1 MMMGTAVL
9 TGTTSCVSDLD
20 QYPHTETTSK
30 DVYTSLANYEAVLGK
45 IYAAMVTSG
54 QGKGGDNKDMESVL
68 NAGSGFDYM
77 RMFINMQECGT
88 DEFASTW
95 LTGEQTTG
103 LTYLSWDANDAWVS
117 DMYYRIYYNIA
128 LCNEFLRNANNA
140 NFSGADAEK
149 MKEYKAEVRFMRALF
164 YYHALDF
171 YRNIPM
177 VTENDPVG
185 SYIPPRYTPQ
195 QTFDYIESE
204 LKDCVGD
211 MLPASTCPYG
221 QASQGAAYTLLAKLY
236 LNSEVYTGVAK
247 YAECKEACEKV
258 MDMGYSLESDY
269 SKLFNADNDKRT
281 NEIIFALPV
290 SAEHTVSWGSST
302 YKELAREHRRQF
314 DIPVIGIT
322 GTNGKTTTKELVS
335 AVLAKKY
342 RVLHTEA
349 NYNNDVGVPRTLLQI
364 TPEHE
369 IAVVEMGASHPGD
382 IQQLVDYVEPTCGM
396 ITNVGRAHLEGF
408 GSFEGVKRTKGEL
421 YDFMRAHGAL
431 LFLNESDADLMEMAA
446 ERQFDRVVTYGTDST
461 ADVRGTLI
469 SCAPFLHFSFQAA
482 AALTPQPLEVRS
494 QLIGSY
500 NMSNMLAAIAIGLH
514 FGVSPQDA
522 AQALEDY
529 QPSNN
534 RSQLTVTDRN
544 RLIVDAYNANPSSM
558 AAAIENFRLTEADH
572 KMAILGDMRELGEA
586 SAEEHQRIVDLLERD
601 GFHDVWLVGPEF
613 AATNTAYRTFPDVE
627 AVRRAIAEELPSGR
641 TILIK
646 GSNGIRLFELPA
658 LL

>member
-1 MMMGTAVL
+1 MKLKNILYSMMMGTAVL
-9 TGTTSCVSDLD
+9 TSATSCVSDLD

-68 NAGSGFDYM
+68 NKGAGFDYM

-128 LCNEFLRNANNA
+128 LCNEFLRNANSA
-140 NFSGADAEK
+140 SFSGADAEK

-236 LNSEVYTGVAK
+236 LNSEVYTGVPK
-247 YAECKEACEKV
+247 YTECKEACDKV
-258 MDMGYSLESDY
+258 MSMGYSLEDNY

-302 YKELAREHRRQF
+302 YLVCGQVSMSNANQNVADYGVTAGWSEFRLRPEFVDKFTQTDIDGNGDKRCKFFTNGQSKDISSMTTETAGYLSEKWSNLKDDGITAASNTADAGVETDFPLFRLADVYLMYAECVARTVEDKDKLDDWAGGSDAESDSRKQGAIYWINKVRERAYGKDENGNPRGQVWKENFSSKEAFLQFILDERARELYHEGYRRTDLIRYGQF
-314 DIPVIGIT
+314 TTNKYIWQWKGGVHDGQAVDSKYNIYPIPNT
-322 GTNGKTTTKELVS
+322 EL
-335 AVLAKKY
+335 
-342 RVLHTEA
+342 T
-349 NYNNDVGVPRTLLQI
+349 
-364 TPEHE
+364 
-369 IAVVEMGASHPGD
+369 
-382 IQQLVDYVEPTCGM
+382 
-396 ITNVGRAHLEGF
+396 
-408 GSFEGVKRTKGEL
+408 
-421 YDFMRAHGAL
+421 
-431 LFLNESDADLMEMAA
+431 
-446 ERQFDRVVTYGTDST
+446 
-461 ADVRGTLI
+461 
-469 SCAPFLHFSFQAA
+469 
-482 AALTPQPLEVRS
+482 
-494 QLIGSY
+494 
-500 NMSNMLAAIAIGLH
+500 
-514 FGVSPQDA
+514 
-522 AQALEDY
+522 
-529 QPSNN
+529 
-534 RSQLTVTDRN
+534 
-544 RLIVDAYNANPSSM
+544 ANP
-558 AAAIENFRLTEADH
+558 NLHND
-572 KMAILGDMRELGEA
+572 
-586 SAEEHQRIVDLLERD
+586 
-601 GFHDVWLVGPEF
+601 
-613 AATNTAYRTFPDVE
+613 NY
-627 AVRRAIAEELPSGR
+627 
-641 TILIK
+641 
-646 GSNGIRLFELPA
+646 
-658 LL
+658 

>member
-1 MMMGTAVL
+1 MKLKNILYSMMMGTAVL
-9 TGTTSCVSDLD
+9 TSATSCVSDLD

-68 NAGSGFDYM
+68 NKGAGFDYM

-128 LCNEFLRNANNA
+128 LCNEFLRNANSA
-140 NFSGADAEK
+140 SFSGADAEK

-247 YAECKEACEKV
+247 YAECKEACDKV
-258 MDMGYSLESDY
+258 MSMGYSLEDNY

-302 YKELAREHRRQF
+302 YLVCGQVSMSNANQNVADYGVTAGWSEFRLRPEFVDKFTQTDIDGSGDKRCKFFTNGQSKDVTSMTDETAGYLSEKWSNLKDDGTTASNTADAGVETDFPLFRLADVYLMYAECVVRCKDANDKPLDWDPWNGGININDQTVIESRKKGAIYWINLLRERAYGKDENGNPRGQVWKENFSSKEAFLQFILDERARELYHEGYRRTDLIRYGQF
-314 DIPVIGIT
+314 TTNKYIWQWKGGTHDGQAVDSKYNIYPIPNT
-322 GTNGKTTTKELVS
+322 EL
-335 AVLAKKY
+335 
-342 RVLHTEA
+342 T
-349 NYNNDVGVPRTLLQI
+349 
-364 TPEHE
+364 
-369 IAVVEMGASHPGD
+369 
-382 IQQLVDYVEPTCGM
+382 
-396 ITNVGRAHLEGF
+396 
-408 GSFEGVKRTKGEL
+408 
-421 YDFMRAHGAL
+421 
-431 LFLNESDADLMEMAA
+431 
-446 ERQFDRVVTYGTDST
+446 
-461 ADVRGTLI
+461 
-469 SCAPFLHFSFQAA
+469 
-482 AALTPQPLEVRS
+482 
-494 QLIGSY
+494 
-500 NMSNMLAAIAIGLH
+500 
-514 FGVSPQDA
+514 
-522 AQALEDY
+522 
-529 QPSNN
+529 
-534 RSQLTVTDRN
+534 
-544 RLIVDAYNANPSSM
+544 ANP
-558 AAAIENFRLTEADH
+558 NLHND
-572 KMAILGDMRELGEA
+572 
-586 SAEEHQRIVDLLERD
+586 
-601 GFHDVWLVGPEF
+601 
-613 AATNTAYRTFPDVE
+613 NY
-627 AVRRAIAEELPSGR
+627 
-641 TILIK
+641 
-646 GSNGIRLFELPA
+646 
-658 LL
+658 

>member
-1 MMMGTAVL
+1 MKLKNILYSMMMGTAVL

-54 QGKGGDNKDMESVL
+54 QGKGGDNKDMASVL
-68 NAGSGFDYM
+68 NSGSGFDYM

-103 LTYLSWDANDAWVS
+103 LTYLSWDANDAWIS

-128 LCNEFLRNANNA
+128 LCNEFLRNANSA
-140 NFSGADAEK
+140 SFSGADAEK
-149 MKEYKAEVRFMRALF
+149 LKEYKAEVRFMRALF

-171 YRNIPM
+171 FRNIPM

-185 SYIPPRYTPQ
+185 SFIPPRYTPQ

-258 MDMGYSLESDY
+258 MNMGYSLESDY

-302 YKELAREHRRQF
+302 YLVCGQLSMSNANQNVADFGVTNGWSEFRLRPEFVDKFTQTDIDGNGDKRCKFFTNGQSKDVTSMTDETTGYLSEKWSNLKDDGTTASNTANDGVETDFPLFRLADVYLMYAECVVRTGDDWDNWAGGSDAESDSRKKGAIYWINKVRERAYGIDENGNPKGQVWKENFSSKDAFLQFILDERARELYHEGYRRTDLIRYGQF
-314 DIPVIGIT
+314 TTNKYIWQWKGGVHDGQAVDSKYNIYPIPNT
-322 GTNGKTTTKELVS
+322 EL
-335 AVLAKKY
+335 
-342 RVLHTEA
+342 T
-349 NYNNDVGVPRTLLQI
+349 
-364 TPEHE
+364 
-369 IAVVEMGASHPGD
+369 
-382 IQQLVDYVEPTCGM
+382 
-396 ITNVGRAHLEGF
+396 
-408 GSFEGVKRTKGEL
+408 
-421 YDFMRAHGAL
+421 
-431 LFLNESDADLMEMAA
+431 
-446 ERQFDRVVTYGTDST
+446 
-461 ADVRGTLI
+461 
-469 SCAPFLHFSFQAA
+469 
-482 AALTPQPLEVRS
+482 
-494 QLIGSY
+494 
-500 NMSNMLAAIAIGLH
+500 
-514 FGVSPQDA
+514 
-522 AQALEDY
+522 
-529 QPSNN
+529 
-534 RSQLTVTDRN
+534 
-544 RLIVDAYNANPSSM
+544 ANP
-558 AAAIENFRLTEADH
+558 NLHND
-572 KMAILGDMRELGEA
+572 
-586 SAEEHQRIVDLLERD
+586 
-601 GFHDVWLVGPEF
+601 
-613 AATNTAYRTFPDVE
+613 NY
-627 AVRRAIAEELPSGR
+627 
-641 TILIK
+641 
-646 GSNGIRLFELPA
+646 
-658 LL
+658 

>member
-1 MMMGTAVL
+1 MKLKNILYSMMMGTAVL

-68 NAGSGFDYM
+68 NKGAGFDYM

-128 LCNEFLRNANNA
+128 LCNEFLRNANSA
-140 NFSGADAEK
+140 SFSGADAEK

-236 LNSEVYTGVAK
+236 LNSEVYTGVDK
-247 YAECKEACEKV
+247 YAECKDACWKV
-258 MDMGYSLESDY
+258 MNMGYSLEDDY

-302 YKELAREHRRQF
+302 YLVCGQVSMSNANQNVADYGVTAGWSEFRLRPEFVDKFTQTDIDGSGDKRCKLFTNGQSKDVTSMTDETAGYLSEKWSNLKDDGTTASNTGDAGVDTDFPLFRLADVYLMYAECVVRLHNDWDNWAGGSDAESDSRKQGAIYWINKIRERSKASDVWASNFADDDAFLQFILDERARELYHEGYRRTDLIRYGQF
-314 DIPVIGIT
+314 TTNKYIWQWKGGTHDGQAVDSKYNIYPIPNT
-322 GTNGKTTTKELVS
+322 EL
-335 AVLAKKY
+335 
-342 RVLHTEA
+342 T
-349 NYNNDVGVPRTLLQI
+349 
-364 TPEHE
+364 
-369 IAVVEMGASHPGD
+369 
-382 IQQLVDYVEPTCGM
+382 
-396 ITNVGRAHLEGF
+396 
-408 GSFEGVKRTKGEL
+408 
-421 YDFMRAHGAL
+421 
-431 LFLNESDADLMEMAA
+431 
-446 ERQFDRVVTYGTDST
+446 
-461 ADVRGTLI
+461 
-469 SCAPFLHFSFQAA
+469 
-482 AALTPQPLEVRS
+482 
-494 QLIGSY
+494 
-500 NMSNMLAAIAIGLH
+500 
-514 FGVSPQDA
+514 
-522 AQALEDY
+522 
-529 QPSNN
+529 
-534 RSQLTVTDRN
+534 
-544 RLIVDAYNANPSSM
+544 ANP
-558 AAAIENFRLTEADH
+558 NLHND
-572 KMAILGDMRELGEA
+572 
-586 SAEEHQRIVDLLERD
+586 
-601 GFHDVWLVGPEF
+601 
-613 AATNTAYRTFPDVE
+613 NY
-627 AVRRAIAEELPSGR
+627 
-641 TILIK
+641 
-646 GSNGIRLFELPA
+646 
-658 LL
+658 

>member
-1 MMMGTAVL
+1 MKLKNILYSMMMGTAVL

-45 IYAAMVTSG
+45 IYASMVTSG
-54 QGKGGDNKDMESVL
+54 QGKGGDNKDMSSVL
-68 NAGSGFDYM
+68 NNGSGFDYM

-128 LCNEFLRNANNA
+128 LCNEFLRNANSA
-140 NFSGADAEK
+140 SFSGADAEK
-149 MKEYKAEVRFMRALF
+149 IKEYKAEVRFMRALF

-258 MDMGYSLESDY
+258 MNMGYSLESDY

-290 SAEHTVSWGSST
+290 SAEHTVSWGAST
-302 YKELAREHRRQF
+302 YLVCGQLSMSNANQNVADFGATSGWSEFRLRPEFVDKFTQADIDGDDNGDKRCKFFTNGQSKDITDMTTETAGYLSEKWSNLKDDGTTASNTGDAGVDTDFPLFRLADVYLMYAECVVRTGDDWDNWAGGSDAESDSRKKGAIYWINKVRERAYGIDENGNPKGQVWKENFSSKDAFLQFILDERARELYHEGYRRTDLIRFGEFTTSKYIWQWKGGTH
-314 DIPVIGIT
+314 DGQAVDSKYNIYPIPNT
-322 GTNGKTTTKELVS
+322 EL
-335 AVLAKKY
+335 
-342 RVLHTEA
+342 T
-349 NYNNDVGVPRTLLQI
+349 
-364 TPEHE
+364 
-369 IAVVEMGASHPGD
+369 
-382 IQQLVDYVEPTCGM
+382 
-396 ITNVGRAHLEGF
+396 
-408 GSFEGVKRTKGEL
+408 
-421 YDFMRAHGAL
+421 
-431 LFLNESDADLMEMAA
+431 
-446 ERQFDRVVTYGTDST
+446 
-461 ADVRGTLI
+461 
-469 SCAPFLHFSFQAA
+469 
-482 AALTPQPLEVRS
+482 
-494 QLIGSY
+494 
-500 NMSNMLAAIAIGLH
+500 
-514 FGVSPQDA
+514 
-522 AQALEDY
+522 
-529 QPSNN
+529 
-534 RSQLTVTDRN
+534 
-544 RLIVDAYNANPSSM
+544 ANP
-558 AAAIENFRLTEADH
+558 NLHND
-572 KMAILGDMRELGEA
+572 
-586 SAEEHQRIVDLLERD
+586 
-601 GFHDVWLVGPEF
+601 
-613 AATNTAYRTFPDVE
+613 NY
-627 AVRRAIAEELPSGR
+627 
-641 TILIK
+641 
-646 GSNGIRLFELPA
+646 
-658 LL
+658 

>member
-1 MMMGTAVL
+1 MKLKNILYSMMMGTAVL

-68 NAGSGFDYM
+68 NSGSGFDYM

-103 LTYLSWDANDAWVS
+103 LSYLSWDANDAWVS

-128 LCNEFLRNANNA
+128 LCNEFLRNANSA

-171 YRNIPM
+171 FRNIPM

-185 SYIPPRYTPQ
+185 SFIPPRYTPQ

-247 YAECKEACEKV
+247 YAECKEACKKV

-269 SKLFNADNDKRT
+269 SKLFNADNNKRT

-302 YKELAREHRRQF
+302 Y
-314 DIPVIGIT
+314 
-322 GTNGKTTTKELVS
+322 LVCGQLS
-335 AVLAKKY
+335 MSN
-342 RVLHTEA
+342 A
-349 NYNNDVGVPRTLLQI
+349 NQT
-364 TPEHE
+364 
-369 IAVVEMGASHPGD
+369 PGD
-382 IQQLVDYVEPTCGM
+382 FGAESGWSEFRLRSQFVDK
-396 ITNVGRAHLEGF
+396 F
-408 GSFEGVKRTKGEL
+408 
-421 YDFMRAHGAL
+421 
-431 LFLNESDADLMEMAA
+431 NESDIYAQGEEAKGDKRAKFFTNG
-446 ERQFDRVVTYGTDST
+446 QSKDVTSMTDETTGYLSEKWSNLKDDGTKASNTSNDGVET
-461 ADVRGTLI
+461 DFPLFRLADVYLMYAECVARLGEDWDNWDGGSDAEAATRKEGAIYYINKVRERAGAADVWKDNFASDADFLQFILDERARELYHEGYRRTDLIRYGEFTTSKYIWQWKGGT
-469 SCAPFLHFSFQAA
+469 HDGQAVDSKYNIYPIPNTE
-482 AALTPQPLEVRS
+482 LT
-494 QLIGSY
+494 
-500 NMSNMLAAIAIGLH
+500 
-514 FGVSPQDA
+514 
-522 AQALEDY
+522 
-529 QPSNN
+529 
-534 RSQLTVTDRN
+534 
-544 RLIVDAYNANPSSM
+544 ANP
-558 AAAIENFRLTEADH
+558 NLHND
-572 KMAILGDMRELGEA
+572 
-586 SAEEHQRIVDLLERD
+586 
-601 GFHDVWLVGPEF
+601 
-613 AATNTAYRTFPDVE
+613 NY
-627 AVRRAIAEELPSGR
+627 
-641 TILIK
+641 
-646 GSNGIRLFELPA
+646 
-658 LL
+658 

>member
-1 MMMGTAVL
+1 MKLKNILYSMMMGTAVL

-68 NAGSGFDYM
+68 NKGAGFDYM

-128 LCNEFLRNANNA
+128 LCNEFLRNANSA
-140 NFSGADAEK
+140 SFSGADAEK

-247 YAECKEACEKV
+247 YAECKDACWKV
-258 MDMGYSLESDY
+258 MNMGYSLEDNY

-302 YKELAREHRRQF
+302 YLVCGQVSMSNANQNVADYGVTAGWSEFRLRPEFVDKFTQTDIDGNGDKRCKFFTNGQSKDISSMTTETAGYLSEKWSNLKDDGTTASNTGDAGVDTDFPLFRLADVYLMYAECVVRLHNDWDNWAGGSDAESDSRKQGAIYWINKIRERSKASDVWASNFADDDAFLQFILDERARELYHEGYRRTDLIRYGQF
-314 DIPVIGIT
+314 TTNKYIWQWKGGTHDGQAVDSKYNIYPIPNT
-322 GTNGKTTTKELVS
+322 EL
-335 AVLAKKY
+335 
-342 RVLHTEA
+342 T
-349 NYNNDVGVPRTLLQI
+349 
-364 TPEHE
+364 
-369 IAVVEMGASHPGD
+369 
-382 IQQLVDYVEPTCGM
+382 
-396 ITNVGRAHLEGF
+396 
-408 GSFEGVKRTKGEL
+408 
-421 YDFMRAHGAL
+421 
-431 LFLNESDADLMEMAA
+431 
-446 ERQFDRVVTYGTDST
+446 
-461 ADVRGTLI
+461 
-469 SCAPFLHFSFQAA
+469 
-482 AALTPQPLEVRS
+482 
-494 QLIGSY
+494 
-500 NMSNMLAAIAIGLH
+500 
-514 FGVSPQDA
+514 
-522 AQALEDY
+522 
-529 QPSNN
+529 
-534 RSQLTVTDRN
+534 
-544 RLIVDAYNANPSSM
+544 ANP
-558 AAAIENFRLTEADH
+558 NLHND
-572 KMAILGDMRELGEA
+572 
-586 SAEEHQRIVDLLERD
+586 
-601 GFHDVWLVGPEF
+601 
-613 AATNTAYRTFPDVE
+613 NY
-627 AVRRAIAEELPSGR
+627 
-641 TILIK
+641 
-646 GSNGIRLFELPA
+646 
-658 LL
+658 

>member
-1 MMMGTAVL
+1 MKLKNILYSMMMGTAVL

-68 NAGSGFDYM
+68 NGGSGFDYM

-221 QASQGAAYTLLAKLY
+221 QASQGAAYTLIAKLY

-302 YKELAREHRRQF
+302 YLVCGQVSMSNANQNVADYGVTAGWSEFRLRPEFVDKFTQTDIDGNGDKRCKFFTNGQSKDVTSMTDETAGYLSEKWSNLKDDGTTASNTGDAGVDTDFPLFRLADVYLMYAECVARLHNGRDNWAGGSDAADPDVIGAIYWINQLRERSHASDVRVSNFADGDAFLQFILDERARELYHEGYRRTDLIRYGQF
-314 DIPVIGIT
+314 TTNKYIWQWKGGTHDGQAVDSKYNIYPIPNT
-322 GTNGKTTTKELVS
+322 EL
-335 AVLAKKY
+335 
-342 RVLHTEA
+342 T
-349 NYNNDVGVPRTLLQI
+349 
-364 TPEHE
+364 
-369 IAVVEMGASHPGD
+369 
-382 IQQLVDYVEPTCGM
+382 
-396 ITNVGRAHLEGF
+396 
-408 GSFEGVKRTKGEL
+408 
-421 YDFMRAHGAL
+421 
-431 LFLNESDADLMEMAA
+431 
-446 ERQFDRVVTYGTDST
+446 
-461 ADVRGTLI
+461 
-469 SCAPFLHFSFQAA
+469 
-482 AALTPQPLEVRS
+482 
-494 QLIGSY
+494 
-500 NMSNMLAAIAIGLH
+500 
-514 FGVSPQDA
+514 
-522 AQALEDY
+522 
-529 QPSNN
+529 
-534 RSQLTVTDRN
+534 
-544 RLIVDAYNANPSSM
+544 ANP
-558 AAAIENFRLTEADH
+558 NLHND
-572 KMAILGDMRELGEA
+572 
-586 SAEEHQRIVDLLERD
+586 
-601 GFHDVWLVGPEF
+601 
-613 AATNTAYRTFPDVE
+613 NY
-627 AVRRAIAEELPSGR
+627 
-641 TILIK
+641 
-646 GSNGIRLFELPA
+646 
-658 LL
+658 

>member
-1 MMMGTAVL
+1 MKLKNILYSMMMGTAVL

-20 QYPHTETTSK
+20 QYPHKETTSK

-68 NAGSGFDYM
+68 NNGSGFDYM

-128 LCNEFLRNANNA
+128 LCNEFLRNANGA
-140 NFSGADAEK
+140 SFSGNDEVK

-164 YYHALDF
+164 YFHALDL

-185 SYIPPRYTPQ
+185 SFIPPRYTPQ

-247 YAECKEACEKV
+247 YAECKEACKKV

-302 YKELAREHRRQF
+302 Y
-314 DIPVIGIT
+314 
-322 GTNGKTTTKELVS
+322 LVCGQLS
-335 AVLAKKY
+335 MSN
-342 RVLHTEA
+342 A
-349 NYNNDVGVPRTLLQI
+349 NQT
-364 TPEHE
+364 
-369 IAVVEMGASHPGD
+369 PGD
-382 IQQLVDYVEPTCGM
+382 FGAESGWSEFRLRSQFVDK
-396 ITNVGRAHLEGF
+396 F
-408 GSFEGVKRTKGEL
+408 
-421 YDFMRAHGAL
+421 
-431 LFLNESDADLMEMAA
+431 NESDIYAQGEEAKGDKRAKFFTNG
-446 ERQFDRVVTYGTDST
+446 QSKDVTSMTDETTGYLSEKWSNLKDDGTKASNTSNDGVET
-461 ADVRGTLI
+461 DFPLFRLADVYLMYAECVARLGEDWDNWDGGSDAEAATRKEGAIYYINKVRERAGAADVWKDNFASDADFLQFILDERARELYHEGYRRTDLIRFGQFTTNKYIWQWKGGT
-469 SCAPFLHFSFQAA
+469 HDGQAVDSKYNIYPIPNTE
-482 AALTPQPLEVRS
+482 LT
-494 QLIGSY
+494 
-500 NMSNMLAAIAIGLH
+500 
-514 FGVSPQDA
+514 
-522 AQALEDY
+522 
-529 QPSNN
+529 
-534 RSQLTVTDRN
+534 
-544 RLIVDAYNANPSSM
+544 ANP
-558 AAAIENFRLTEADH
+558 NLHND
-572 KMAILGDMRELGEA
+572 
-586 SAEEHQRIVDLLERD
+586 
-601 GFHDVWLVGPEF
+601 
-613 AATNTAYRTFPDVE
+613 NY
-627 AVRRAIAEELPSGR
+627 
-641 TILIK
+641 
-646 GSNGIRLFELPA
+646 
-658 LL
+658 

>member
-1 MMMGTAVL
+1 MKLKNILYSMMMGTAVL

-68 NAGSGFDYM
+68 NNGSGFDYM

-128 LCNEFLRNANNA
+128 LCNEFLRNANGA
-140 NFSGADAEK
+140 SFSGNDEVK
-149 MKEYKAEVRFMRALF
+149 MKEYRAEVRFMRALF
-164 YYHALDF
+164 YFHALDL

-185 SYIPPRYTPQ
+185 SFIPPRYTPQ

-221 QASQGAAYTLLAKLY
+221 QASQGTAYTLLAKLY

-247 YAECKEACEKV
+247 YAECKEACKKV

-269 SKLFNADNDKRT
+269 SKLFNADNNKRT

-302 YKELAREHRRQF
+302 Y
-314 DIPVIGIT
+314 
-322 GTNGKTTTKELVS
+322 LVCGQLS
-335 AVLAKKY
+335 MSN
-342 RVLHTEA
+342 A
-349 NYNNDVGVPRTLLQI
+349 NQT
-364 TPEHE
+364 
-369 IAVVEMGASHPGD
+369 PGD
-382 IQQLVDYVEPTCGM
+382 FGAESGWSEFRLRSQFVDK
-396 ITNVGRAHLEGF
+396 F
-408 GSFEGVKRTKGEL
+408 
-421 YDFMRAHGAL
+421 
-431 LFLNESDADLMEMAA
+431 NESDIYAQGEEAKGDKRAKFFTNG
-446 ERQFDRVVTYGTDST
+446 QSKDVTSMTDETTGYLSEKWSNLKDDGTKASNTSNDGVET
-461 ADVRGTLI
+461 DFPLFRLADVYLMYAECVARLGEDWDNWDGGSDAEAATRKEGAIYYINKVRERAGAADVWKDNFASDADFLQFILDERARELYHEGYRRTDLIRFGEFTTSKYIWQWKGGT
-469 SCAPFLHFSFQAA
+469 HDGQAVDSKYNIYPIPNTE
-482 AALTPQPLEVRS
+482 LT
-494 QLIGSY
+494 
-500 NMSNMLAAIAIGLH
+500 
-514 FGVSPQDA
+514 
-522 AQALEDY
+522 
-529 QPSNN
+529 
-534 RSQLTVTDRN
+534 
-544 RLIVDAYNANPSSM
+544 ANP
-558 AAAIENFRLTEADH
+558 NLHND
-572 KMAILGDMRELGEA
+572 
-586 SAEEHQRIVDLLERD
+586 
-601 GFHDVWLVGPEF
+601 
-613 AATNTAYRTFPDVE
+613 NY
-627 AVRRAIAEELPSGR
+627 
-641 TILIK
+641 
-646 GSNGIRLFELPA
+646 
-658 LL
+658 

>member
-1 MMMGTAVL
+1 MKLKNILYSMMMGTAVL
-9 TGTTSCVSDLD
+9 TGATSCVSDLD

-68 NAGSGFDYM
+68 NKGAGFDYM

-128 LCNEFLRNANNA
+128 LCNEFLRNANSA
-140 NFSGADAEK
+140 SFSGADAEK

-258 MDMGYSLESDY
+258 MEMGYSLESDY

-302 YKELAREHRRQF
+302 YLVCGQVSMSNANQNVADYGVTAGWSEFRLRPEFVDKFTQSDIDGNGDKRCKFFTNGQSKDISSMTTETAGYLSEKWSNLKDDGTTASNTADAGVETDFPLFRLADVYLMYAECVARTVEDKDKLDDWAGGSDAESDSRKQGAIYWINKVRERAYGKDENGNPKGQVWKENFSSKDAFLQFILDERARELYHEGYRRTDLIRYGQF
-314 DIPVIGIT
+314 TTNKYIWQWKGGVHDGQAVDSKYNIYPIPNT
-322 GTNGKTTTKELVS
+322 EL
-335 AVLAKKY
+335 
-342 RVLHTEA
+342 T
-349 NYNNDVGVPRTLLQI
+349 
-364 TPEHE
+364 
-369 IAVVEMGASHPGD
+369 
-382 IQQLVDYVEPTCGM
+382 
-396 ITNVGRAHLEGF
+396 
-408 GSFEGVKRTKGEL
+408 
-421 YDFMRAHGAL
+421 
-431 LFLNESDADLMEMAA
+431 
-446 ERQFDRVVTYGTDST
+446 
-461 ADVRGTLI
+461 
-469 SCAPFLHFSFQAA
+469 
-482 AALTPQPLEVRS
+482 
-494 QLIGSY
+494 
-500 NMSNMLAAIAIGLH
+500 
-514 FGVSPQDA
+514 
-522 AQALEDY
+522 
-529 QPSNN
+529 
-534 RSQLTVTDRN
+534 
-544 RLIVDAYNANPSSM
+544 ANP
-558 AAAIENFRLTEADH
+558 NLHND
-572 KMAILGDMRELGEA
+572 
-586 SAEEHQRIVDLLERD
+586 
-601 GFHDVWLVGPEF
+601 
-613 AATNTAYRTFPDVE
+613 NY
-627 AVRRAIAEELPSGR
+627 
-641 TILIK
+641 
-646 GSNGIRLFELPA
+646 
-658 LL
+658 

>member
-1 MMMGTAVL
+1 MKLKNILYSMMMGTAVL

-20 QYPHTETTSK
+20 QYPHKETTSK

-68 NAGSGFDYM
+68 NNGSGFDYM

-128 LCNEFLRNANNA
+128 LCNEFLRNANSA
-140 NFSGADAEK
+140 SFSGADAEK

-164 YYHALDF
+164 YFHALDL

-185 SYIPPRYTPQ
+185 SFIPPRYTPQ

-247 YAECKEACEKV
+247 YAECKDACKKV

-302 YKELAREHRRQF
+302 YLVCGQLSMSNANQNVADFGATSGWSEFRLRPEFVDKFTQTDIDGNGDKRCKFFTNGQSKDVTSMTDETSGYLSEKWSNLKDDGTTASNTADAGVETDFPLFRLADVYLMYAECVVRSKDANGNSLDWDPWNGGININDQTVIESRKKGAIYWINLLRERAYGKDENGNPRGQVWKENFSSKEAFLQFILDERARELYHEGYRRTDLIRYGQF
-314 DIPVIGIT
+314 TTNKYIWQWKGGTHDGQAVDSKYNIYPIPNT
-322 GTNGKTTTKELVS
+322 EL
-335 AVLAKKY
+335 
-342 RVLHTEA
+342 T
-349 NYNNDVGVPRTLLQI
+349 
-364 TPEHE
+364 
-369 IAVVEMGASHPGD
+369 
-382 IQQLVDYVEPTCGM
+382 
-396 ITNVGRAHLEGF
+396 
-408 GSFEGVKRTKGEL
+408 
-421 YDFMRAHGAL
+421 
-431 LFLNESDADLMEMAA
+431 
-446 ERQFDRVVTYGTDST
+446 
-461 ADVRGTLI
+461 
-469 SCAPFLHFSFQAA
+469 
-482 AALTPQPLEVRS
+482 
-494 QLIGSY
+494 
-500 NMSNMLAAIAIGLH
+500 
-514 FGVSPQDA
+514 
-522 AQALEDY
+522 
-529 QPSNN
+529 
-534 RSQLTVTDRN
+534 
-544 RLIVDAYNANPSSM
+544 ANP
-558 AAAIENFRLTEADH
+558 NLHND
-572 KMAILGDMRELGEA
+572 
-586 SAEEHQRIVDLLERD
+586 
-601 GFHDVWLVGPEF
+601 
-613 AATNTAYRTFPDVE
+613 NY
-627 AVRRAIAEELPSGR
+627 
-641 TILIK
+641 
-646 GSNGIRLFELPA
+646 
-658 LL
+658 